1 MSQRKQFSGEFK
13 ARVALEALKEQK
25 TTQEIASE
33 YGVHPTQ
40 IAAWKKEALEMLAEG
55 MTDKRRRRDT
65 DTAEKEATLHEQIGK
80 LTMQV
85 EWFKKKLG
93 VCPPVSDG
101 R

>member
-13 ARVALEALKEQK
+13 ARIALEALKEQK
-25 TTQEIASE
+25 TTAEIASE

-40 IAAWKKEALEMLAEG
+40 IAAWKKDALAALAEG
-55 MTDKRRRRDT
+55 MTDKRRRRET
-65 DTAEKEATLHEQIGK
+65 DTAEREAELHEQIGK

-93 VCPPVSDG
+93 PCPLGRDG
-101 R
+101 H

>member
-1 MSQRKQFSGEFK
+1 MSQRKQFSGAFK
-13 ARVALEALKEQK
+13 ARVAVESLKERK
-25 TTQEIASE
+25 TTPEIASE

-40 IAAWKKEALEMLAEG
+40 IAAWRKEALEVLADG
-55 MTDKRRRRDT
+55 MTDKRRRRET
-65 DTAEKEATLHEQIGK
+65 DAVEKEAELHEQIGK

-93 VCPPVSDG
+93 VCPSGSDG

>member
-1 MSQRKQFSGEFK
+1 MSQRKQFSGAFK
-13 ARVALEALKEQK
+13 ARVAVEALKERK
-25 TTQEIASE
+25 TTPEIASE

-40 IAAWKKEALEMLAEG
+40 IAAWRKEALEVLADG
-55 MTDKRRRRDT
+55 MTDKRRRRET
-65 DTAEKEATLHEQIGK
+65 DAVEKEAELHEQIGK

-93 VCPPVSDG
+93 VCPPGSDG